1 MTSFTI
7 DENYVIT
14 AITIDGITTECHLQ
28 IDEDW
33 VPYVEG
39 YNISLDNTT
48 ISNILVGDEEDSTN
62 WVWTGD
68 CVPPSELIQEPETG
82 EYVPLI
88 AGPEVNL
95 VYMGTKYNYIK
106 VWDGTVW
113 LTDRSIGNKMW
124 DTDGDGHL
132 NYTINYLPISIQ
144 FVQVNERDYSV
155 MSTSMVYTADHNGTW
170 AIWDDGHW
178 ERLDN
183 HQPSEELEE

>member
-28 IDEDW
+28 INEDW
-33 VPYVEG
+33 EPYVEG
-39 YNISLDNTT
+39 YNISFDNTT
-48 ISNILVGDEEDSTN
+48 ISNILVGDENDSTN

-68 CVPPSELIQEPETG
+68 CVPPSELIQETDAG

-88 AGPEVNL
+88 PTPEVNL

-106 VWDGTVW
+106 VWDGDVW
-113 LTDRSIGNKMW
+113 LTDRTIGNKLW

-132 NYTINYLPISIQ
+132 NYTINYLPVHIQ
-144 FVQVNERDYSV
+144 FVQVNEEDYSV
-155 MSTSMVYTADHNGTW
+155 VSESTVYTADHNGTW
-170 AIWDDGHW
+170 AIYDDGHW

-183 HQPSEELEE
+183 KGGKE

>member
-1 MTSFTI
+1 MTNFTI

-14 AITIDGITTECHLQ
+14 AVTVDDITHECSLQ
-28 IDEDW
+28 IDAEW
-33 VPYVEG
+33 VPFLGG
-39 YNISLDNTT
+39 YIIAQDNTE
-48 ISNILVGDEEDSTN
+48 IFGVLVGDEDDETR
-62 WVWTGD
+62 WVYDGGCSAPYD
-68 CVPPSELIQEPETG
+68 LEQLEPDG
-82 EYVPLI
+82 YLV

-106 VWDGTVW
+106 AWDGTVW
-113 LTDRSIGNKMW
+113 LTDRTIGNKLF

-144 FVQVNERDYSV
+144 FIQVNENDYSV

-170 AIWDDGHW
+170 AIYDDGHW

-183 HQPSEELEE
+183 QHSNEEEVEG